1 MPRILLTGAA
11 GNLGKILRASLAGQ
25 YEAIRLSDLI
35 EMPPAGPGEEV
46 QQCDLADPKG
56 VMDLVQSCDV
66 ILHFGGMSVENSFE
80 TILNANIKGTYN
92 LYEAARKQGIK
103 RIIFASSNHAIGFH
117 NRETRLDATAELRP
131 DSMYGVSKGFGE
143 LLARYYFDKYGIES
157 ACLRIG
163 SCFERPRN
171 RRMMATWLSFADLTR
186 LVQCIIAADRVG
198 FAVIYGA
205 SNNEEV
211 WWDNS
216 PTSYLG
222 WHPQDSSAQFASDPL
237 IAGEINDPTDP
248 AVLYQG
254 GGFAAAGHFED

>member
-25 YEAIRLSDLI
+25 YGTIRLSDLM
-35 EMPPAGPGEEV
+35 EMPPAAPGEEV
-46 QQCDLADPKG
+46 RHCDLADPDA
-56 VMDLVQSCDV
+56 VMDLVQGCDV

-103 RIIFASSNHAIGFH
+103 RILFASSNHAIGFH
-117 NRETRLDATAELRP
+117 SRETRLDASAELRP

-143 LLARYYFDKYGIES
+143 LLARYYFDKYGIET

-163 SCFERPRN
+163 SCFERPRD

-186 LVQCIIAADRVG
+186 LVKCVIAADRVG

-205 SNNEEV
+205 SNNEAV

-216 PTSYLG
+216 AVSYLG
-222 WHPQDSSAQFASDPL
+222 WQPQDSSAQFASDPA
-237 IAGEINDPTDP
+237 ISSEACDPTDP